1 MKSNNHF
8 RSKNLYFKRVPLI
21 EKWTQLTLPL
31 IPLFSANKGIREDE
45 RGTALLLRGLS
56 KNKGFMKK
64 RNELFLNQIAHFLQ
78 STLRDFVTNPIVT
91 HTNHYKSII
100 SYFYN

>member
-8 RSKNLYFKRVPLI
+8 RSKNPYFKRVLLI

-31 IPLFSANKGIREDE
+31 IPLLSRNKGISEDE

-56 KNKGFMKK
+56 KNKGLIQK
-64 RNELFLNQIAHFLQ
+64 
-78 STLRDFVTNPIVT
+78 
-91 HTNHYKSII
+91 
-100 SYFYN
+100 